1 MNNPIKSLSWREWC
15 LWLAS
20 LAVVLIANQITPELD
35 PLTMTAALVGVTSL
49 VFAAKGNVWSQV
61 LMIVFSI
68 LYGVIS
74 FRFHYWGEMITY
86 LGMTLPMAVW
96 STVTWLKN
104 PSKENGSEVAI
115 QTLARRHL
123 AALAASTVA
132 VAAVFYYIL
141 KLLDTPNLFFS
152 TVSIIT
158 SFLAAALT
166 MLRSS
171 YYAVGYAANDV
182 VLIVLWVMASMEN
195 PAYIPVAVNFA
206 IFLLNDL
213 YGFISWK
220 KREVLQTAGHVLPH
234 KKTPSFLESAFF
246 FL

>member
-1 MNNPIKSLSWREWC
+1 MNNPIKSLTRREWY

-20 LAVVLIANQITPELD
+20 LAVVLIANLMTPELD
-35 PLTMTAALVGVTSL
+35 PLTVTAALVGVTSL
-49 VFAAKGNVWSQV
+49 VFAAKGNVWAQI
-61 LMIVFSI
+61 LMILFSI

-74 FRFHYWGEMITY
+74 FRFRYWGEMITY

-123 AALAASTVA
+123 AALAASTAA

-152 TVSIIT
+152 TVSVIT
-158 SFLAAALT
+158 SFLAAAVGHGIDGKSGLHPRGGQFCHFPAQRPLRLCELEKARGLT
-166 MLRSS
+166 DGLTC
-171 YYAVGYAANDV
+171 
-182 VLIVLWVMASMEN
+182 
-195 PAYIPVAVNFA
+195 F
-206 IFLLNDL
+206 
-213 YGFISWK
+213 
-220 KREVLQTAGHVLPH
+220 TA
-234 KKTPSFLESAFF
+234 
-246 FL
+246 

>member
-1 MNNPIKSLSWREWC
+1 MNNPIKSLTRREWC

-96 STVTWLKN
+96 STVTWLKTRRRKTAARSRSRRLRADTSRRWPPA
-104 PSKENGSEVAI
+104 PSP
-115 QTLARRHL
+115 LRRC
-123 AALAASTVA
+123 ST
-132 VAAVFYYIL
+132 
-141 KLLDTPNLFFS
+141 
-152 TVSIIT
+152 T
-158 SFLAAALT
+158 S
-166 MLRSS
+166 
-171 YYAVGYAANDV
+171 
-182 VLIVLWVMASMEN
+182 
-195 PAYIPVAVNFA
+195 
-206 IFLLNDL
+206 
-213 YGFISWK
+213 
-220 KREVLQTAGHVLPH
+220 
-234 KKTPSFLESAFF
+234 
-246 FL
+246 

>member
-1 MNNPIKSLSWREWC
+1 MNNPIKSLSRREWA

-20 LAVVLIANQITPELD
+20 LAVVLIANLMTPELD
-35 PLTMTAALVGVTSL
+35 PLTVTAALVGVTSL
-49 VFAAKGNVWSQV
+49 VFAAKGNVWAQI

-74 FRFHYWGEMITY
+74 FRFRYWGEMITY

-123 AALAASTVA
+123 AALAASTV
-132 VAAVFYYIL
+132 
-141 KLLDTPNLFFS
+141 
-152 TVSIIT
+152 SIIT

-182 VLIVLWVMASMEN
+182 VLIVLWIMASMEN

-220 KREVLQTAGHVLPH
+220 KREVLQTA
-234 KKTPSFLESAFF
+234 
-246 FL
+246 

>member
-1 MNNPIKSLSWREWC
+1 MNNPIKSLTRREWY

-20 LAVVLIANQITPELD
+20 LAVVLIANLMTPELD
-35 PLTMTAALVGVTSL
+35 PLTVTAALVGVTSL
-49 VFAAKGNVWSQV
+49 VFAAKGNVWAQI

-74 FRFHYWGEMITY
+74 FLFHYWGEMITY

-123 AALAASTVA
+123 AALAASTAA

-152 TVSIIT
+152 TVSVIT
-158 SFLAAALT
+158 SFLAAAVGHGIDGKSGLHPRGGQFCHFPAQRPLRLCELEKARGLT
-166 MLRSS
+166 DGLTC
-171 YYAVGYAANDV
+171 
-182 VLIVLWVMASMEN
+182 
-195 PAYIPVAVNFA
+195 F
-206 IFLLNDL
+206 
-213 YGFISWK
+213 
-220 KREVLQTAGHVLPH
+220 TA
-234 KKTPSFLESAFF
+234 
-246 FL
+246 

>member
-1 MNNPIKSLSWREWC
+1 MNNPIKSLTRREWC

-115 QTLARRHL
+115 QTLARSHL

-132 VAAVFYYIL
+132 VAAVYYIL

-213 YGFISWK
+213 YGFVSWK
-220 KREVLQTAGHVLPH
+220 KREVLQTA
-234 KKTPSFLESAFF
+234 
-246 FL
+246 

>member
-1 MNNPIKSLSWREWC
+1 MNNPIRSLTRREWT

-20 LAVVLIANQITPELD
+20 LAIVLIANLMTPELD
-35 PLTMTAALVGVTSL
+35 PLTMAAALIGVTSL
-49 VFAAKGNVWSQV
+49 VFAAKGNVWAQI

-74 FRFHYWGEMITY
+74 FRFRYWGEMITY

-123 AALAASTVA
+123 TLLAVSTVA
-132 VAAVFYYIL
+132 VTAVFYFIL
-141 KLLDTPNLFFS
+141 KALGTPNLFFS
-152 TVSIIT
+152 TVSVIT

-171 YYAVGYAANDV
+171 YYAMGYAANDV
-182 VLIVLWVMASMEN
+182 VLIVLWVMASMDD
-195 PAYIPVAVNFA
+195 PAYIPVAVNFG

-213 YGFISWK
+213 YGFVSWK
-220 KREVLQTAGHVLPH
+220 KREVLQA
-234 KKTPSFLESAFF
+234 A
-246 FL
+246 